1 MAQLLSV
8 VLVDAR
14 LPMCLTHLALARAH
28 PRVPRVG
35 FASATLCQ
43 LPVPRLRVA
52 HAPRARRFR
61 VPAPLLKTPRGKP
74 GTVDPIGLARHLGV
88 LALAVAFIP
97 LDPLHAHPNG
107 RGEVLPVRPP
117 TAELSGVAP
126 ALLHIGLLPSVRL
139 VVCSVPLGPVVG
151 RIGGDVL
158 GATHVA
164 RGLVRRDFCLRVVA
178 ERPPL
183 TEPVVLP
190 GVRFAGVG
198 FCPGI
203 LGVRAE
209 GVGEAGVSGPRLG
222 DVVQAAAGPA
232 PVSALPLVGGW
243 TPRPAL
249 CQTAGLVL
257 RIVDKALGD
266 LAQLPAVGTVTLC
279 AEVGTLCRQAL
290 RLRDISVP
298 RAVRALLV
306 PLAQGLVAASELLVC
321 PPAVVGARHR
331 HPAPSVL
338 EAEEIAARVVCHR
351 LGTPGVVPREDVP
364 VLPALAG
371 SVACIVIIHR
381 PEIVQLALLIG
392 GRVGA
397 IHSLQL
403 VGADRAPRPPVPLGV
418 RAALGLSRDAV
429 PCVDELEPP
438 LLALAAVGSAG
449 AVEITIAVVGVGEVL
464 ALGPRVHAAQRTSS
478 RPVVVLRPRPVCQP
492 GHVRVGGTQGCTLG
506 GRVGGGVD
514 PLCVL
519 AQVPLVSSGALRLGR
534 GDHARSIVGRVARAI
549 GLGRV
554 LEDRNR
560 ECRWARGFRD
570 VELSAE
576 VVDEDLVH
584 VVDRA
589 RHERLLEIPPGL
601 RA

>member
-298 RAVRALLV
+298 RAVRALLI
-306 PLAQGLVAASELLVC
+306 PLTVGLVAARELLVC
-321 PPAVVGARHR
+321 PPPVVRACHR
-331 HPAPSVL
+331 HPAPVFL
-338 EAEEIAARVVCHR
+338 EAEISAARVACDIGCPPV
-351 LGTPGVVPREDVP
+351 VVPREDVAIER
-364 VLPALAG
+364 ALAG
-371 SVACIVIIHR
+371 SITCRVVVPR
-381 PEIVQLALLIG
+381 PELLKLAAHID

-397 IHSLQL
+397 IRGPKLPG
-403 VGADRAPRPPVPLGV
+403 VDFAPPVELVALRFTRDAIPRRDKLHARLYALAGV
-418 RAALGLSRDAV
+418 YAATPRVAALVHG
-429 PCVDELEPP
+429 P
-438 LLALAAVGSAG
+438 
-449 AVEITIAVVGVGEVL
+449 VVAEVL
-464 ALGPRVHAAQRTSS
+464 AFGPDVDAPRRLR
-478 RPVVVLRPRPVCQP
+478 RPVVVVAAAVVRLVYQP
-492 GHVRVGGTQGCTLG
+492 GDVYVVGAQGGALFR
-506 GRVGGGVD
+506 RVGGGVD
-514 PLCVL
+514 PCLVL
-519 AQVPLVSSGALRLGR
+519 GEVPDVPRGALCLGCC
-534 GDHARSIVGRVARAI
+534 DHARTLVCRVSRAVGFR
-549 GLGRV
+549 RV
-554 LEDRNR
+554 LEDCKR
-560 ECRWARGFRD
+560 ECRRALGFRD
-570 VELSAE
+570 VELRTE
-576 VVDEDLVH
+576 VVDQDLVH